1 MGRARKMGKR
11 TAKGRLSR
19 AKDAVFDRGSDR
31 AQERKAQFHGHGY
44 DAVGRAFEAG
54 LLGRDAG
61 RPTAR
66 AKMLMDLA
74 QQLFR
79 RYWRHFGIGP
89 VGCTLGRAET
99 GGGKGANE
107 AGIDDGVNDAEQE
120 AWLLR
125 MLAMVPRRE
134 RRVFYELVI
143 DINPDTGPIWLDRLI
158 AVKAANLAAAQAANG
173 KEAKQIKPP
182 PADQARL
189 DMVVQL
195 LDAMVG

>member
-54 LLGRDAG
+54 LLGWDAG

-74 QQLFR
+74 HSISR
-79 RYWRHFGIGP
+79 AYWCNYEVGAT
-89 VGCTLGRAET
+89 GCTLGT
-99 GGGKGANE
+99 GGASGCHMGPPIR
-107 AGIDDGVNDAEQE
+107 GLDDPAQE
-120 AWLLR
+120 EWLVR
-125 MLAMVPRRE
+125 MLAMVPPQE
-134 RRVFYELVI
+134 KALFDQMVI
-143 DINPDTGPIWLDRLI
+143 DPYPDNGPVWLDRLI
-158 AVKAANLAAAQAANG
+158 AARRAGVEVREMDG
-173 KEAKQIKPP
+173 
-182 PADQARL
+182 ARL
-189 DMVVQL
+189 AVVVRR
-195 LDAMVG
+195 LDLMVG